1 MADKNIA
8 DQGLFQNIAEGVKG
22 TAQALAAAG
31 ASAGKTLFKAPT
43 ITNELTADSAMSLVN
58 PFSKIMGGGDY
69 VPGWWPSREDA
80 VSNTAFKA
88 ITIGSAAA
96 LIAAA
101 IRASKRAAES
111 NQEVYKG
118 KEMEKALKGSEPLIS
133 EDIVSKVQKQALLEP
148 GDLMSA
154 AVPVAALGLGAYT
167 GYKLM
172 DKGLEDYQK
181 YKLDI
186 DQQQKLDLAK
196 QLVYARM
203 LNARG
208 QLPEEKYNELV
219 GIQKSAAGKERPAT
233 NRIGFMARSEA
244 ILGLAALMSF
254 AGGAYLGHQYFSKSD
269 PDRANAAT
277 RASAL
282 NNFIRARE
290 AGAAP
295 KTEVFS
301 EGAIKAMGQQEEQA
315 KQPKPEFM
323 VKPTE
328 ELVVP

>member
-8 DQGLFQNIAEGVKG
+8 NQGIFKSVVEGAKATAKGLAE
-22 TAQALAAAG
+22 AG
-31 ASAGKTLFKAPT
+31 ISAGKTLLKAPT
-43 ITNELTADSAMSLVN
+43 ITKDLTADSAMSLVN

-69 VPGWWPSREDA
+69 VPGWWPSRENP

-88 ITIGSAAA
+88 LTIGSAAA

-118 KEMEKALKGSEPLIS
+118 REMEKALKGSDPLIS
-133 EDIVSKVQKQALLEP
+133 EDIVNKVQKQALLEP
-148 GDLMSA
+148 GDLMAA
-154 AVPVAALGLGAYT
+154 AVPAAALGLGAYT

-181 YKLDI
+181 YKLDAE
-186 DQQQKLDLAK
+186 QQQKLDLAK

-208 QLPEEKYNELV
+208 QLPEEKFNELV
-219 GIQKSAAGKERPAT
+219 GMQKAAADERPAT
-233 NRIGFMARSEA
+233 NRVGFMARSEA
-244 ILGLAALMSF
+244 ILGLAALMAFS
-254 AGGAYLGHQYFSKSD
+254 AGAYLGHQYFSKSD

-282 NNFIRARE
+282 NSFIRARE

-301 EGAIKAMGQQEEQA
+301 EGAIKAMGQPDAQA

-328 ELVVP
+328 ELIVP